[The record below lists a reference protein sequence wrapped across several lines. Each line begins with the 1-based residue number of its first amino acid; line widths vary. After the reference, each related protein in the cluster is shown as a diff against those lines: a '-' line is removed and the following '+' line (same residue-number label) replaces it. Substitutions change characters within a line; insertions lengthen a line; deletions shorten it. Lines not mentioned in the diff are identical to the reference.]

1 MNEYQ
6 LIMIA
11 SIVVKSDFQTR
22 AEKNEDAITEYVQA
36 IQQAGRWPFPPIKV
50 VSQFLVDGF
59 HRLEAAKRVIAAPET
74 TADLRKSLQ
83 SIPCERVE
91 VDLINDNIPML
102 ALQHS
107 LAANQTHGL
116 MRTNA
121 DKKRAVSLAFEAWPD
136 WSDREIAKLTGTS
149 HTFVSN
155 LRKVM
160 VAILPDRSE
169 PSDPPEVAIL
179 PDRSE
184 PSDPPEVATLP
195 DRSEPDDPRE
205 VAILPDDSM
214 PPKKQRAS
222 CTGDEPTTDPED
234 AAKKLKSLAHQHR
247 DKLAVLICDYANIKR
262 NNKEQTRLV
271 KLVQSVQLW

>member
-1 MNEYQ
+1 
-6 LIMIA
+6 
-11 SIVVKSDFQTR
+11 
-22 AEKNEDAITEYVQA
+22 
-36 IQQAGRWPFPPIKV
+36 
-50 VSQFLVDGF
+50 
-59 HRLEAAKRVIAAPET
+59 
-74 TADLRKSLQ
+74 
-83 SIPCERVE
+83 

-102 ALQHS
+102 ALQQA

-136 WSDREIAKLTGTS
+136 WSDREIARLTGTS

-155 LRKVM
+155 LRKEK

-184 PSDPPEVATLP
+184 P
-195 DRSEPDDPRE
+195 DDPRE
-205 VAILPDDSM
+205 VATLPDDSM

-234 AAKKLKSLAHQHR
+234 VAKKLKSLAHQHR
-247 DKLAVLICDYANIKR
+247 DKLVLCIDDYSRLKR
-262 NNKEQTRLV
+262 NNAEQTRLV